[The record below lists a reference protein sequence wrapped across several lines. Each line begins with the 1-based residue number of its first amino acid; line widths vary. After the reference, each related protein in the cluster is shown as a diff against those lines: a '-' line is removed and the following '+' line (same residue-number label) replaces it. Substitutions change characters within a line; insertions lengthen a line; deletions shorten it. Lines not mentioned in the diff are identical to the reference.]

1 MGRGVTTS
9 NTGVGTSWTVIW
21 SNDKILIK
29 SSKGDYLHRPDSSE
43 GVTTW
48 NTGSG
53 NFWSVE
59 IVTIGNVWK
68 NWQLYKAHSYI
79 PV

>member
-48 NTGSG
+48 DTGPG

-59 IVTIGNVWK
+59 IVTRGNV
-68 NWQLYKAHSYI
+68 
-79 PV
+79 